1 MKEYLKNSKASKNS
15 KRKILI
21 VEEDQDILS
30 ARASNAALLNLLDD
44 YKTEKDLREK
54 AEKALFESEQRFAN
68 FMENASDIVFTT
80 SLEGIFT
87 FMSPNK
93 KAFKADFAKIAIGE
107 SFENY
112 IYPDDLKIC
121 RNFFKQIIETGA
133 EVTSPDYRV
142 RYIDGSIRWHSTQGS
157 AMTDS
162 EGNIF
167 GILGIAR
174 DISERKIAEDSLWIS
189 ESKYRLLADHMTDVI
204 WLMDMNLNT
213 TYISP
218 SVMKTRGLGIE
229 EIQNMRLE
237 QHLTPSS
244 LKLALEIFKEEIVK
258 IGNDP
263 EYTFTRTIELEFYHK
278 DGSTIWLEY
287 RFSLIRDEN
296 KNPISIL
303 GEGRDINDRMLMQ
316 ETLRKSEEKLSFYIK
331 NSPMAVIEWDSEFT
345 ITRWTGDSQK
355 IFGWKPEETIGK
367 TILDLNLVF
376 EPDIPLVRN
385 TMERLSNGTYNKV
398 ISSNRNYKKDKTVI
412 NCEWYYTVLKDSQGK
427 MRSTMTQILDITKR
441 RIAEQEIQK
450 LNQTLENRVNIRTA
464 QLEAANIELEA
475 FSYSVS
481 HDLRAPL
488 RHISGF
494 INLFLENNAS
504 QLNEEDLGYLNTVTN
519 SASEMSHL
527 IDALLSFSKLNRTEL
542 KKTSVETSLLM
553 RQGLQLFNHE
563 IKKRNIVIKI
573 GELYESYSDLQ
584 LMRLVW
590 TNLIS
595 NAIKY
600 TSHTENAVIEI
611 GSYVENSESVFFIKD
626 NGAGFDMK
634 YSDKLFGVFKRL
646 HKPRDF
652 EGVGIGLANVKRV
665 ISRHD
670 GRCWATGEVGKGA
683 VFYFSLPL
691 EQKLLST

>member
-142 RYIDGSIRWHSTQGS
+142 RYIDGSIRWHSTRGS

-263 EYTFTRTIELEFYHK
+263 GYTFTRTIELEFYHK

-504 QLNEEDLGYLNTVTN
+504 QLNEEALGYLKTVTN
-519 SASEMSHL
+519 SATEMSQL

>member
-68 FMENASDIVFTT
+68 FMENTSDIVFTT

-93 KAFKADFAKIAIGE
+93 KAFKADFEKIAIGE

-142 RYIDGSIRWHSTQGS
+142 RYIDGSIRWHSTRGS

-263 EYTFTRTIELEFYHK
+263 GYTFTRTIELEFYHK

-504 QLNEEDLGYLNTVTN
+504 QLNEEALGYLKTVTN
-519 SASEMSHL
+519 SATEISQL

>member
-68 FMENASDIVFTT
+68 FMENTSDIVFTT

-142 RYIDGSIRWHSTQGS
+142 RYIDGSIRWHSTRGS

-263 EYTFTRTIELEFYHK
+263 GYTFTRTIELEFYHK

>member
-68 FMENASDIVFTT
+68 FMENTSDIVFTT

-142 RYIDGSIRWHSTQGS
+142 RYIDGSIRWHSTRGS

-263 EYTFTRTIELEFYHK
+263 GYTFTRTIELEFYHK

-504 QLNEEDLGYLNTVTN
+504 QLNEEALGYLKTVTN
-519 SASEMSHL
+519 SATEMSQL